1 MPLFSQNCA
10 PNGVQSRAGRRPV
23 SVRMVLQEVDHGSPH
38 CLQLSVGPCGEAH
51 PHTRCLPR
59 PAPRTCGV
67 CHAQRLSRPRAWRC
81 TVLMTVDAHSRRR
94 RSDKCG
100 DKWAAEDSCTR
111 AMGTGQTCPTTPT
124 PGSEQAGQPLTW
136 NAVTWGWLGT
146 DYQASSYT
154 KMPRVCTPIR
164 KFTL

>member
-1 MPLFSQNCA
+1 M
-10 PNGVQSRAGRRPV
+10 GSRAGQAGGLFPSVWFCRKSTMARLTVCSSLSGPV
-23 SVRMVLQEVDHGSPH
+23 GK
-38 CLQLSVGPCGEAH
+38 
-51 PHTRCLPR
+51 HTRTR
-59 PAPRTCGV
+59 GV
-67 CHAQRLSRPRAWRC
+67 CHAQRLSRPRARRC

-100 DKWAAEDSCTR
+100 DKWAAEESCTR